1 MLFFI
6 NGAIVSRESD
16 LKFFLEQKQ
25 RCIRMMDVKNTI
37 NGSAASITTMVGRA
51 AVEKN
56 HEQKVLME
64 KPIREDEPKKVSS
77 VEETSNQSSNATTD
91 EDISQPMP
99 TTGKMVDVNI

>member
-1 MLFFI
+1 
-6 NGAIVSRESD
+6 
-16 LKFFLEQKQ
+16 
-25 RCIRMMDVKNTI
+25 MMDVKDTI

-56 HEQKVLME
+56 QEQKVLME

-77 VEETSNQSSNATTD
+77 VEETSNQSSNAMTD

>member
-1 MLFFI
+1 
-6 NGAIVSRESD
+6 
-16 LKFFLEQKQ
+16 
-25 RCIRMMDVKNTI
+25 MMDVKDTI

-56 HEQKVLME
+56 QEQKVLME

-77 VEETSNQSSNATTD
+77 VEETSNQSSNAMTV

-99 TTGKMVDVNI
+99 TTGKMVDVNV